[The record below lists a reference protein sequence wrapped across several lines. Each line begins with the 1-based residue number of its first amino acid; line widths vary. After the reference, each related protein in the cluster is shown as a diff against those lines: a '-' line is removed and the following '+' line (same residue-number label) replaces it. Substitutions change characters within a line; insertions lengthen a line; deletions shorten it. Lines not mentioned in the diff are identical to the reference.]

1 LGDHSCA
8 EEGDLG
14 YAKDNDSSSWVVHSG
29 HLLDFGEGL
38 SSARGIT
45 VLMRQ
50 RKMAEAKVTP
60 LPAAA
65 PLSSCIEHHLGPET
79 CSGCDSGVEGGP
91 TRVRP
96 TGANAIGS
104 LA

>member
-60 LPAAA
+60 LPARRAA
-65 PLSSCIEHHLGPET
+65 EFMHRTSPRSRDVLG
-79 CSGCDSGVEGGP
+79 
-91 TRVRP
+91 
-96 TGANAIGS
+96 
-104 LA
+104 L